1 MTPHPLPIITPA
13 RSHGRIKPAS
23 RARVACLIALALF
36 WVAAAV
42 VVALAL
48 D

>member
-23 RARVACLIALALF
+23 RARVACLIALAVF

-42 VVALAL
+42 ATYLL
-48 D
+48 LN